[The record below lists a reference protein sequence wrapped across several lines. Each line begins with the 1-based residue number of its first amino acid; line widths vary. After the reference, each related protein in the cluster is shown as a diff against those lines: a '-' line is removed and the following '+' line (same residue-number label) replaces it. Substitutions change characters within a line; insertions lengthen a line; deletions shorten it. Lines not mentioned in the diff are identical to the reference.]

1 MESCLYEGHVWH
13 HRHHPRPHRFR
24 RRLFMV
30 YVDLAEL
37 ETVFAGSWLW
47 SARGPALAWFR
58 RQDHLGDPAVPLD
71 AAVRSLVAAH
81 TGRAPAGPIRVLTHL
96 RYLGYVF
103 NPVSFLYCF
112 NEAGTRCEAVV
123 CDVSNTPWG
132 ERHQY
137 VIPADGEATVR
148 LEGAKQFHVSPF
160 MPMDITYDWRFP
172 LPGRRLSVRMTNFHD
187 GARVFDAT
195 LHLSRRAIS
204 PSSLRGVLWRY
215 PAMTLQV
222 IAGIYWEALRLWRKR
237 TPFHPHPRTL
247 AAAAG
252 APASAPPEAR

>member
-1 MESCLYEGHVWH
+1 MHSCLYEGHVWH
-13 HRHHPRPHRFR
+13 HRHLPRPHRFR

-30 YVDLAEL
+30 YLDLAEL
-37 ETVFAGSWLW
+37 DTAFAGSRLW
-47 SARGPALAWFR
+47 STRRPAVAWFR

-71 AAVRSLVAAH
+71 DAVRQLVATR
-81 TGRAPAGPIRVLTHL
+81 TGRTPRGPIRLLTHL

-103 NPVSFLYCF
+103 NPVSFYYCF
-112 NEAGTRCEAVV
+112 DEAGHRCEAVV

-137 VIPADGEATVR
+137 VVPGDGADTVR

-160 MPMDITYDWRFP
+160 MPMDIAYDWRFP
-172 LPGRRLSVRMTNFHD
+172 PPGRRLSVHMTNRRQ

-195 LHLSRRAIS
+195 LHLTRRPLTPAA
-204 PSSLRGVLWRY
+204 LRAVLWRY

-222 IAGIYWEALRLWRKR
+222 ILGIYWEAYRLWRKH
-237 TPFHPHPRTL
+237 TPFFPHPRTL
-247 AAAAG
+247 AAPSGG
-252 APASAPPEAR
+252 APPAPPEAR